1 MLNALQTP
9 RFEVRRT
16 GAGWIDVPV
25 WRGQRRADRAPLP
38 TRTLPGR
45 RDSGENVT
53 LAVPRSAEI
62 PCRLAH
68 CDITSLEP
76 HPLKAAVGRRSSESP
91 SDLRNRPNSSTRLR
105 RSRIAFRL
113 GTARGARALRRRGNR
128 AGPVRLAPCQTIG
141 IARAVRTGASA
152 RGCLCPK
159 AAVRAMPARL
169 LLLCVLFGSSWL
181 AAEGGRQV
189 GAAGVLYR
197 RGGRGAVA
205 VSVGVAGGV
214 LLQPRVVRCAALLYF
229 WDASL
234 RSAYCL

>member
-76 HPLKAAVGRRSSESP
+76 HPGASP
-91 SDLRNRPNSSTRLR
+91 PVE
-105 RSRIAFRL
+105 RSRAASAFRGTQNNHGQRTDARRKTRAGL
-113 GTARGARALRRRGNR
+113 GRLSRCRGRAPRKSAVLSNGRPAANLQRTAPSTSGHLVSARDAGARANSRSTGPCRRRE
-128 AGPVRLAPCQTIG
+128 L
-141 IARAVRTGASA
+141 
-152 RGCLCPK
+152 RGHP
-159 AAVRAMPARL
+159 
-169 LLLCVLFGSSWL
+169 
-181 AAEGGRQV
+181 Q
-189 GAAGVLYR
+189 R
-197 RGGRGAVA
+197 RG
-205 VSVGVAGGV
+205 
-214 LLQPRVVRCAALLYF
+214 
-229 WDASL
+229 
-234 RSAYCL
+234 RSDGPP